1 MSDLVNIKEQML
13 RNARNI
19 LPPMLGMSVILGLFN
34 ASEWTLS
41 AILPKVTLSVSI
53 ALLGCLFG
61 LIALFVGLLTTNK
74 MQSILS
80 GWLAGLVVGLS
91 GIAFML
97 WFYATPVN

>member
-1 MSDLVNIKEQML
+1 MS
-13 RNARNI
+13 
-19 LPPMLGMSVILGLFN
+19 
-34 ASEWTLS
+34 
-41 AILPKVTLSVSI
+41 
-53 ALLGCLFG
+53 G
-61 LIALFVGLLTTNK
+61 LITTNK